1 MLVNNFFS
9 FEQLG
14 PENNE
19 VLKGDW
25 IPVCDFLF
33 VIFGRKFF
41 PFREVPFSEGGRG
54 AVLLGNFFP
63 LRVEPFSE
71 GGKQF

>member
-1 MLVNNFFS
+1 MRS
-9 FEQLG
+9 
-14 PENNE
+14 
-19 VLKGDW
+19 LKGTGY
-25 IPVCDFLF
+25 PFVTSCLLSLGENSFLLE
-33 VIFGRKFF
+33 KSL
-41 PFREVPFSEGGRG
+41 FSEGGRG